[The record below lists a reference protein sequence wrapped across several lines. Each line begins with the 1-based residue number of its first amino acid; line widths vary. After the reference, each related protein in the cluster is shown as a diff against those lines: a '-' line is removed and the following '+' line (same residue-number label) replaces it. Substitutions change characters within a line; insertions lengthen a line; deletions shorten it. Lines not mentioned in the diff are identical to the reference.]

1 MKILYTMNFEFLTI
15 FFLSINQVKSFKI
28 PVFPFH
34 LNSWHQGR
42 SREVSNY
49 YNSDIFMDNDD
60 EFLKNIRSEF
70 DNYLENLQNEQ
81 KLQKENY
88 FAKPANQSDINI
100 SVLDF
105 PYEPP
110 LPLATRNAR
119 LAQYINM
126 IEEFNKKSN
135 FDTSKN
141 KESENFQVTF
151 EPDFNFTN
159 VGGYQ
164 SIKKELLQVS
174 EILGNREKYAS
185 YNIRMPKGVILE
197 GPPGNGKTIIAKALS
212 GELSIPFIACSGSEF
227 QEKYVGVGASR
238 IRELFKLAAE
248 CKPCIIFI
256 DEIDAIA
263 RKRGGSG
270 VESNNGDS
278 ERDNTLNELLTK
290 LDGFKNT
297 DEIFLICAT
306 NRIDLLDPAFLRPGR
321 IDKKIYIG
329 HPDPETRE
337 SIINIH
343 IKGKPCETKLSIP
356 QLVEMTNGKSGAEIE
371 NILNEAMLLVLRE
384 NRKIIKTD
392 DINKIIHREIGGYQT
407 TQSKFSHKTI
417 ERIAAHEL
425 GHAVSGLLLTS
436 HSKLTS
442 VHINL
447 WSPRN
452 PGYTIFE
459 VDEMD
464 ANIFTK
470 EKLMSHLI
478 VLLSGRITED
488 ILFDGSITTGA
499 SRDFEEAHKLA
510 QRMVIEFGMGRQ
522 QIIPYLSDKS
532 KEIID
537 EEVQYILET
546 ALQRSRQIIF
556 QSKSLIQELI
566 PLLIHEK
573 VLSRDFIEL
582 KIYRKYKDL
591 MNISI

>member
-1 MKILYTMNFEFLTI
+1 MKVMKSCLSLQIILSHMYYCESFKFPI
-15 FFLSINQVKSFKI
+15 YPFIVKSWE
-28 PVFPFH
+28 H
-34 LNSWHQGR
+34 
-42 SREVSNY
+42 SRTQHISQY
-49 YNSDIFMDNDD
+49 YNSDVFFSHED
-60 EFLKNIRSEF
+60 EFDSCWDSFQNKNE
-70 DNYLENLQNEQ
+70 LHT
-81 KLQKENY
+81 KNY
-88 FAKPANQSDINI
+88 FSQPQNKSKLYIPVQ
-100 SVLDF
+100 DF
-105 PYEPP
+105 PYGPPEPI
-110 LPLATRNAR
+110 AVRNAK
-119 LAQYINM
+119 LAHYMKM
-126 IEEFNKKSN
+126 IEEFNTKN
-135 FDTSKN
+135 EFDTSKN

-164 SIKKELLQVS
+164 SIKEELLQVS
-174 EILGNREKYAS
+174 DILVDSNKYAS
-185 YNIRMPKGVILE
+185 YNIRMPKGVVLE

-212 GELSIPFIACSGSEF
+212 GELSVPFIACSGSEF

-238 IRELFKLAAE
+238 IRELFDLATE
-248 CKPCIIFI
+248 VKPCIIFI

-270 VESNNGDS
+270 DNSNNGDS

-290 LDGFKNT
+290 LDGFKST
-297 DEIFLICAT
+297 DGIFLICAT

-329 HPDPETRE
+329 PPDAKTRE
-337 SIINIH
+337 SIIRIH
-343 IKGKPCETKLSIP
+343 IKGKPYESKISIDH
-356 QLVEMTNGKSGAEIE
+356 LVEITNGKSGAEIE

-384 NRKIIKTD
+384 NRKFMKID
-392 DINKIIHREIGGYQT
+392 DINNVIHRDIGGYQT
-407 TQSKFSHKTI
+407 IQNKFTPQMI

-425 GHAVSGLLLTS
+425 GHAISGLLLPS

-459 VDEMD
+459 VDEID

-488 ILFDGSITTGA
+488 IMFDGSITTGA
-499 SRDFEEAHKLA
+499 SKDFEEAHKLA
-510 QRMVIEFGMGRQ
+510 QKMVIEFGMGRQ

-537 EEVQYILET
+537 DEVQYILEN
-546 ALQRSRQIIF
+546 ALHISRKLVC
-556 QSKSLIQELI
+556 QSKPLIKELIPILIQENA
-566 PLLIHEK
+566 
-573 VLSRDFIEL
+573 LSRDFIEL
-582 KIYRKYKDL
+582 KIYRKYKEL
-591 MNISI
+591 LNISI